1 MHLYGLAHVVHPV
14 NPIPAHCPQRAA
26 VQPEGA
32 AEEVVVATVLVVL
45 VLALLVVLVVLAV
58 LAVLV
63 VVEPVK
69 PNHSISAA
77 PLMGMLWVTPA
88 P

>member
-1 MHLYGLAHVVHPV
+1 MYGLAHVVHPV

-32 AEEVVVATVLVVL
+32 AEVVVVATVLVVL
-45 VLALLVVLVVLAV
+45 VLALLVVLGVLVVLV
-58 LAVLV
+58 VLV
-63 VVEPVK
+63 VVEPVM
-69 PNHSISAA
+69 PNQSISAS
-77 PLMGMLWVTPA
+77 PFMGMLWVTPA